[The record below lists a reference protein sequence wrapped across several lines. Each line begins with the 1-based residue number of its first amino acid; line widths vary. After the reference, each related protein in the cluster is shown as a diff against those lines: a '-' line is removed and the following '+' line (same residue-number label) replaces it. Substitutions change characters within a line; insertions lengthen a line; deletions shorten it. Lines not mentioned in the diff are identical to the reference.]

1 MKKALSALL
10 LLTGLAGLVG
20 GLWAETPPEDHA
32 ALIRVEGAIGPATSQ
47 YFERARQQALDDG
60 AQLIIVQIDTPGGLA
75 EAMRDMIKG
84 ILDTP
89 VPVVGWVGPSG
100 ARAAS
105 AGTYL
110 MYAAHVAAMAPG
122 TNLGSATPVP
132 VGGTMPVPKTP
143 AGEAK
148 DRLEDA
154 AEDDEAGADETPDE
168 AEDTANSGDA
178 MTNKVL
184 NDAIAYI
191 RELAELRGR
200 NADWAEDAVR
210 TGANIGASEA
220 VELKVIDLQAASV
233 EALMQA
239 LDGREVTVDDEETV
253 TLATA
258 ALPVIAIEPDWRD
271 RLLSTLTNPTVAYL
285 LMMAGI
291 YGLLLE
297 GYSPGA
303 ILPGT
308 VGAIC
313 LLLALFAFQ
322 MLPVSYTGLALIAL
336 GLALMI
342 GELFAPSFGVLG
354 LGGLVAFVLGSIF
367 LMDTDVPGYGLNLSL
382 VAGIAIAMG
391 GLLAA
396 TLYLL
401 WGARKTRVSAGLSV
415 SEGAR
420 VRVLESEGPQTW
432 GMIDGERWQ
441 LRADVPLAPG
451 SEARVLHCDGL
462 TLTVEPISANKER

>member
-20 GLWAETPPEDHA
+20 TLWADEPRGEHA
-32 ALIRVEGAIGPATSQ
+32 ALILIEGPIGPATSQ
-47 YFERARQQALDDG
+47 YFERARRAALEGG
-60 AQLIIVQIDTPGGLA
+60 AQLVIVQIDTPGGLDG
-75 EAMRDMIKG
+75 AMRDIIKH

-110 MYAAHVAAMAPG
+110 MMAMHVAAMAPG

-132 VGGTMPVPKTP
+132 VGGSIPVPKTP
-143 AGEAK
+143 AGAARDKIEEA
-148 DRLEDA
+148 A
-154 AEDDEAGADETPDE
+154 ADDNDESAAAPGE
-168 AEDTANSGDA
+168 AENTGDA
-178 MTNKVL
+178 MRNKIL
-184 NDAIAYI
+184 NDAVAYI
-191 RELAELRGR
+191 RGLAELRGR
-200 NADWAEDAVR
+200 NADWAEQAVR
-210 TGANIGASEA
+210 VGANLGATEA
-220 VELKVIDLQAASV
+220 KAQQVIELVSRDLT
-233 EALMQA
+233 ALMND
-239 LDGREVTVDDEETV
+239 LHGRVVEVGDRSV

-258 ALPVIAIEPDWRD
+258 ELPIHAIEPDWRD

-297 GYSPGA
+297 GYNPGA

-322 MLPVSYTGLALIAL
+322 MLPVNYVGLALMAL

-342 GELFAPSFGVLG
+342 GEAFAPSFGVLG
-354 LGGLVAFVLGSIF
+354 VGGLAAFVLGSVF
-367 LMDTDVPGYGLNLSL
+367 LMDTEVPGYGVNLGL
-382 VAGIAIAMG
+382 IAGMAIVGA
-391 GLLAA
+391 GLIGISMVLF
-396 TLYLL
+396 
-401 WGARKTRVSAGLSV
+401 ARSRRARVSAGSAMAL
-415 SEGAR
+415 AAT
-420 VRVLESEGPQTW
+420 VRVVEASGAQGW
-432 GMIDGERWQ
+432 GLVNGERWRLQ
-441 LRADVPLAPG
+441 STQPLTLNT
-451 SEARVLHCDGL
+451 SVRVIRTEGL
-462 TLTVEPISANKER
+462 TLHVEPISSPER

>member
-20 GLWAETPPEDHA
+20 ALWADEPRGEHA
-32 ALIRVEGAIGPATSQ
+32 ALIRIEGAIGPATSQ
-47 YFERARQQALDDG
+47 YFERARQAALEGG
-60 AQLIIVQIDTPGGLA
+60 AQLIIVQIDTPGGLDG
-75 EAMRDMIKG
+75 AMRDIIKH

-110 MYAAHVAAMAPG
+110 MMATHVAAMAPG

-132 VGGTMPVPKTP
+132 VGGSMPVPKTP
-143 AGEAK
+143 AGAARDKIEEA
-148 DRLEDA
+148 A
-154 AEDDEAGADETPDE
+154 ADDNDESAAAPGE
-168 AEDTANSGDA
+168 AENTGDA
-178 MTNKVL
+178 MRNKIL
-184 NDAIAYI
+184 NDAVAYI
-191 RELAELRGR
+191 RGLAELRGR
-200 NADWAEDAVR
+200 NADWAEQAVR
-210 TGANIGASEA
+210 VGANLGATEA
-220 VELKVIDLQAASV
+220 KAQQVIELVSRDLT
-233 EALMQA
+233 ALMND
-239 LDGREVTVDDEETV
+239 LDGRVVEVGERSV

-258 ALPVIAIEPDWRD
+258 ELPIHAIEPDWRD

-297 GYSPGA
+297 GYNPGA

-322 MLPVSYTGLALIAL
+322 MLPVNYVGLALIAL

-342 GELFAPSFGVLG
+342 GEAFAPSFGVLG
-354 LGGLVAFVLGSIF
+354 VGGLAAFVLGSGF
-367 LMDTDVPGYGLNLSL
+367 LF
-382 VAGIAIAMG
+382 
-391 GLLAA
+391 
-396 TLYLL
+396 
-401 WGARKTRVSAGLSV
+401 ARSRRARVSAGSAMAL
-415 SEGAR
+415 AAT
-420 VRVLESEGPQTW
+420 VRVVEASGAQGW
-432 GMIDGERWQ
+432 GLVNGERWRLQ
-441 LRADVPLAPG
+441 STQPLTLNT
-451 SEARVLHCDGL
+451 SVRVIRTEGL
-462 TLTVEPISANKER
+462 TLYVEPISSPER

>member
-20 GLWAETPPEDHA
+20 ALWADEPRGEHA
-32 ALIRVEGAIGPATSQ
+32 ALIRIEGAIGPATSQ
-47 YFERARQQALDDG
+47 YFERARQAALEGG
-60 AQLIIVQIDTPGGLA
+60 AQLIIVQIDTPGGLDG
-75 EAMRDMIKG
+75 AMRDIIKH

-110 MYAAHVAAMAPG
+110 MMATHVAAMAPG

-132 VGGTMPVPKTP
+132 VGGSMPVPKTP
-143 AGEAK
+143 AGAARDKIEEA
-148 DRLEDA
+148 A
-154 AEDDEAGADETPDE
+154 ADDNDERAAAPGE
-168 AEDTANSGDA
+168 AENTGDA
-178 MTNKVL
+178 MRNKIL
-184 NDAIAYI
+184 NDAVAYI
-191 RELAELRGR
+191 RGLAELRGR
-200 NADWAEDAVR
+200 NADWAEQAVR
-210 TGANIGASEA
+210 VGANLGATEA
-220 VELKVIDLQAASV
+220 KAQQVIELVSRDLT
-233 EALMQA
+233 ALMND
-239 LDGREVTVDDEETV
+239 LDGRVVEVGARSV

-258 ALPVIAIEPDWRD
+258 ELPIHAIEPDWRD

-297 GYSPGA
+297 GYNPGA

-322 MLPVSYTGLALIAL
+322 MLPVNYVGLALIAL

-342 GELFAPSFGVLG
+342 GEAFAPSFGVLG
-354 LGGLVAFVLGSIF
+354 VGGLAAFVLGSVF
-367 LMDTDVPGYGLNLSL
+367 LMDTDVPGYGVHLGLIAGMAIVGAGVIGLSMVL
-382 VAGIAIAMG
+382 F
-391 GLLAA
+391 
-396 TLYLL
+396 
-401 WGARKTRVSAGLSV
+401 ARSRRARVSAGSAMAL
-415 SEGAR
+415 AAT
-420 VRVLESEGPQTW
+420 VRVVEASGAQGW
-432 GMIDGERWQ
+432 GLVNGERWRLQ
-441 LRADVPLAPG
+441 STQPLTLDT
-451 SEARVLHCDGL
+451 SVRVIRTEGL
-462 TLTVEPISANKER
+462 TLYVEPISSPER

>member
-20 GLWAETPPEDHA
+20 ALWADEPRGEHA
-32 ALIRVEGAIGPATSQ
+32 ALIRIEGAIGPATSQ
-47 YFERARQQALDDG
+47 YFERARQAALEGG
-60 AQLIIVQIDTPGGLA
+60 AQLIIVQIDTPGGLDG
-75 EAMRDMIKG
+75 AMRDIIKH

-110 MYAAHVAAMAPG
+110 MMATHVAAMAPG

-132 VGGTMPVPKTP
+132 VGGSMPVPKTP
-143 AGEAK
+143 AGAARDKIEEA
-148 DRLEDA
+148 A
-154 AEDDEAGADETPDE
+154 ADDNDERAAAPGE
-168 AEDTANSGDA
+168 AENTGDA
-178 MTNKVL
+178 MRNKIL
-184 NDAIAYI
+184 NDAVAYI
-191 RELAELRGR
+191 RGLAELRGR
-200 NADWAEDAVR
+200 NADWAEQAVR
-210 TGANIGASEA
+210 LGANLGATEA
-220 VELKVIDLQAASV
+220 KAQQVIELVSRDLT
-233 EALMQA
+233 ALMND
-239 LDGREVTVDDEETV
+239 LDGRVVEVGERSV

-258 ALPVIAIEPDWRD
+258 ELPIHAIEPDWRD

-297 GYSPGA
+297 GYNPGA

-322 MLPVSYTGLALIAL
+322 MLPVNYVGLALIAL

-342 GELFAPSFGVLG
+342 GEAFAPSFGVLG
-354 LGGLVAFVLGSIF
+354 VGGLAAFVLGSVF
-367 LMDTDVPGYGLNLSL
+367 LMDTDVPGYGVHLGLIAGMAIVGAGVIGLSMVL
-382 VAGIAIAMG
+382 F
-391 GLLAA
+391 
-396 TLYLL
+396 
-401 WGARKTRVSAGLSV
+401 ARSRRARVSAGS
-415 SEGAR
+415 AMAPAAT
-420 VRVLESEGPQTW
+420 VRVVEASGAQGW
-432 GMIDGERWQ
+432 GLVNGERWRLQ
-441 LRADVPLAPG
+441 STQPLTLNT
-451 SEARVLHCDGL
+451 SVRVIRTEGL
-462 TLTVEPISANKER
+462 TLYVEPISSPER

>member
-20 GLWAETPPEDHA
+20 ALWADEPRGEHA
-32 ALIRVEGAIGPATSQ
+32 ALIRIEGAIGPATSQ
-47 YFERARQQALDDG
+47 YFERARQAALEGG
-60 AQLIIVQIDTPGGLA
+60 AQLVIVQIDTPGGLDG
-75 EAMRDMIKG
+75 AMRDIIKH

-110 MYAAHVAAMAPG
+110 MMATHVAAMAPG

-132 VGGTMPVPKTP
+132 VGGSMPVPKTP
-143 AGEAK
+143 AGAARDKIEEAAP
-148 DRLEDA
+148 DDNDERA
-154 AEDDEAGADETPDE
+154 AAPGE
-168 AEDTANSGDA
+168 AENTGDA
-178 MTNKVL
+178 MRNKIL
-184 NDAIAYI
+184 NDAVAYI
-191 RELAELRGR
+191 RGLAELRGR
-200 NADWAEDAVR
+200 NADWAEQAVR
-210 TGANIGASEA
+210 VGANLGATEA
-220 VELKVIDLQAASV
+220 KAQQVIELVSRDLT
-233 EALMQA
+233 ALMND
-239 LDGREVTVDDEETV
+239 LDGRVVEVGERSV

-258 ALPVIAIEPDWRD
+258 ELPIHAIEPDWRD

-297 GYSPGA
+297 GYNPGA

-322 MLPVSYTGLALIAL
+322 MLPVNYVGLALIAL

-342 GELFAPSFGVLG
+342 GEAFAPSFGVLG
-354 LGGLVAFVLGSIF
+354 VGGLAAFVLGSVF
-367 LMDTDVPGYGLNLSL
+367 LMDTDVPGYGVHLGLIAGMAIVGAGVIGLSMVL
-382 VAGIAIAMG
+382 F
-391 GLLAA
+391 
-396 TLYLL
+396 
-401 WGARKTRVSAGLSV
+401 ARSRRARVSAGSAMAL
-415 SEGAR
+415 AAT
-420 VRVLESEGPQTW
+420 VRVVEASGAQGW
-432 GMIDGERWQ
+432 GLVNGERWRLQ
-441 LRADVPLAPG
+441 STQPLTLNT
-451 SEARVLHCDGL
+451 SVRVTRTEGL
-462 TLTVEPISANKER
+462 TLYVEPISSPER

>member
-20 GLWAETPPEDHA
+20 TLWADEPRGEHA
-32 ALIRVEGAIGPATSQ
+32 ALIRIEGAIGPATSQ
-47 YFERARQQALDDG
+47 YFERARQAALEGG
-60 AQLIIVQIDTPGGLA
+60 AQLVIVQIDTPGGLDG
-75 EAMRDMIKG
+75 AMRDIIKH

-110 MYAAHVAAMAPG
+110 MMATHVAAMAPG

-132 VGGTMPVPKTP
+132 VGGSIPVPKTP
-143 AGEAK
+143 AGAARDKIEEA
-148 DRLEDA
+148 A
-154 AEDDEAGADETPDE
+154 ADDNDESAAAPGE
-168 AEDTANSGDA
+168 AENTGDA
-178 MTNKVL
+178 MRNKIL
-184 NDAIAYI
+184 NDAVAYI
-191 RELAELRGR
+191 RGLAELRGR
-200 NADWAEDAVR
+200 NADWAEQAVR
-210 TGANIGASEA
+210 VGANLGATEA
-220 VELKVIDLQAASV
+220 KAQQVIELVSRDLT
-233 EALMQA
+233 ALMND
-239 LDGREVTVDDEETV
+239 LDGRVVEVGERSV

-258 ALPVIAIEPDWRD
+258 ELPIHAIEPDWRD

-297 GYSPGA
+297 GYNPGA

-322 MLPVSYTGLALIAL
+322 MLPVNYVGLALIAL

-342 GELFAPSFGVLG
+342 GEAFAPSFGVLG
-354 LGGLVAFVLGSIF
+354 VGGLAAFVLGSVF
-367 LMDTDVPGYGLNLSL
+367 LMDTDVPGYGVHLGLIAGMAIVGAGVIGLSMVL
-382 VAGIAIAMG
+382 F
-391 GLLAA
+391 
-396 TLYLL
+396 
-401 WGARKTRVSAGLSV
+401 ARSRRARVSAGSAMAL
-415 SEGAR
+415 AAT
-420 VRVLESEGPQTW
+420 VRVVEASGAQGW
-432 GMIDGERWQ
+432 GLVNGERWRLQ
-441 LRADVPLAPG
+441 STQPLTLNT
-451 SEARVLHCDGL
+451 SVRVIRTEGL
-462 TLTVEPISANKER
+462 TLYVEPISSPER